1 MIEPKLT
8 EVTATRQ
15 FEVTEKGRAL
25 NRGMG
30 SRRAGNP
37 NPLAEVNN
45 KQRAAEVFIPPV
57 VLGFG
62 SVADAY
68 GNCNQFRADASGG
81 REMIA

>member
-15 FEVTEKGRAL
+15 FEVTEKGR
-25 NRGMG
+25 
-30 SRRAGNP
+30 
-37 NPLAEVNN
+37 
-45 KQRAAEVFIPPV
+45 VFISPV